1 MTGQIALIIRLL
13 LLPVA
18 GWLAG
23 TGQVAYDEASGTL
36 AVSLDDLAQVLAGL
50 VLWAGTVAWSRVV
63 KARGG
68 VT

>member
-1 MTGQIALIIRLL
+1 MTGQIALFIRL

-23 TGQVAYDEASGTL
+23 TGLVAYDEAAGTL
-36 AVSLDDLAQVLAGL
+36 AVSLDDLAQGLAGL
-50 VLWAGTVAWSRVV
+50 VLWAATVAWSRVA

>member
-13 LLPVA
+13 LLPMA

-23 TGQVAYDEASGTL
+23 TGLVAYDEAAGTL
-36 AVSLDDLAQVLAGL
+36 TVALDDLAQVGAGL
-50 VLWAGTVAWSRVV
+50 VLWAGTVAWSRAV